1 MDVLGRIWRVVRTN
15 IDNFITELEDPE
27 ILLEE
32 TLESMQDNLSSLRQ
46 GVAAAIATQKRTE
59 RKIQAYQ
66 ARINQWQARAEMS
79 LVNGDQAGAKMAL
92 VQKKF
97 YQDSSKKLAIQL
109 QEQKP
114 IIDNLKHQVR
124 LLENQISEAKL
135 KKDIYVARAR
145 SAIATEKI
153 AQLNSDL
160 TGNSFQTKLARAEEK
175 VLELEARS
183 ELMIQSQLD
192 PLQQK
197 FDTLEQEQEVNQQL
211 NQLKQKY
218 LAKQAKLTQNLA
230 PQPNQQSGS
239 APSSQSSEINKLLSE
254 IESI

>member
-66 ARINQWQARAEMS
+66 TRINQWQARAEMS